1 MKNNIII
8 RLENTMFN
16 TKNIENHLPKAKDK
30 NDYVNTSLPKCK
42 INHNLLEINELLSKM
57 KSIGKNV
64 NITIVTSFRGNC
76 VFKLLEN
83 NKIFGVEVC
92 SSIEQAINNEIN
104 SKTLVI
110 STNDNDIQF
119 ATQNDVAIATNID
132 DKNSILESIGIKQV
146 KKRDRKAA

>member
-92 SSIEQAINNEIN
+92 SNKINW
-104 SKTLVI
+104 
-110 STNDNDIQF
+110 
-119 ATQNDVAIATNID
+119 
-132 DKNSILESIGIKQV
+132 NSICNTK
-146 KKRDRKAA
+146 

>member
-16 TKNIENHLPKAKDK
+16 TKNIENHLSKAKDK
-30 NDYVNTSLPKCK
+30 ESYVNTSLPKCK
-42 INHNLLEINELLSKM
+42 VNNNLLEINELLSKIRL
-57 KSIGKNV
+57 IGKIINV
-64 NITIVTSFRGNC
+64 KIVTSFRGNC
-76 VFKLLEN
+76 VFNLLEN
-83 NKIFGVEVC
+83 NKISGVEVC
-92 SSIEQAINNEIN
+92 SSIEQAFKNEIN

-110 STNDNDIQF
+110 STNDNDIQY

-132 DKNSILESIGIKQV
+132 DKNSILESIGIKQL

>member
-42 INHNLLEINELLSKM
+42 VNHNLLEINELLSKM

-64 NITIVTSFRGNC
+64 NVKIVTSFRGNC

-83 NKIFGVEVC
+83 NKIFSVEVC

-132 DKNSILESIGIKQV
+132 DKNSILESIGIKQL